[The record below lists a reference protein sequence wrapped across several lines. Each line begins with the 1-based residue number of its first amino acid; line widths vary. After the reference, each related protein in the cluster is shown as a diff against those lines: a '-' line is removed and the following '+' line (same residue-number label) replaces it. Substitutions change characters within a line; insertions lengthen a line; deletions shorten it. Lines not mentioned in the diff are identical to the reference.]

1 MCFSQGT
8 KFKTSPKE
16 FKTGAENG
24 HSGVRHRPLGEKS
37 LSRYVAEV
45 VKLLDRKGVKYQLT
59 PMATIIEAPTVEDVL
74 KIVAEAHELM
84 FKLGAERVSTT
95 VRIDDRRDKER
106 HMEDKVKSVMEKV
119 RGG

>member
-1 MCFSQGT
+1 MVIA
-8 KFKTSPKE
+8 E
-16 FKTGAENG
+16 FII
-24 HSGVRHRPLGEKS
+24 VPLGEKS

-45 VKLLDRKGVKYQLT
+45 VKLLESKGVKYQLT
-59 PMATIIEAPTVEDVL
+59 PMSTIIETPTVKDAFALIGEV
-74 KIVAEAHELM
+74 HELM

-106 HMEDKVKSVMEKV
+106 KMEDKVKSVMEKV